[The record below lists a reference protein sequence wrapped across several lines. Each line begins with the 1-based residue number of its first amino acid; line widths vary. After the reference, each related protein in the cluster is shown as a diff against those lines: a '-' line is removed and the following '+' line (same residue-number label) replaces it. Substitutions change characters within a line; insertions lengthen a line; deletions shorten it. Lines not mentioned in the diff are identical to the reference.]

1 MNGSSILMRF
11 PPASGAR
18 CLHILRTL
26 FVDTVRRRARR
37 IDSSL
42 QGIRFIE
49 GKELNLSHSN
59 RARDTRRNISKAIR
73 ESQQSRMDALDAL
86 AQGLTEI
93 SAARIRLKEL
103 ETHVEDLRVRAK
115 NAGNT
120 ATDIRAVERIVNEL
134 ALKRSEAPE
143 NDSKDM
149 EEPSGMGD
157 E

>member
-1 MNGSSILMRF
+1 M
-11 PPASGAR
+11 
-18 CLHILRTL
+18 
-26 FVDTVRRRARR
+26 
-37 IDSSL
+37 
-42 QGIRFIE
+42 
-49 GKELNLSHSN
+49 
-59 RARDTRRNISKAIR
+59 
-73 ESQQSRMDALDAL
+73 
-86 AQGLTEI
+86 
-93 SAARIRLKEL
+93 
-103 ETHVEDLRVRAK
+103 EDLRVQAK